1 MALPLVDTVVTYPR
15 GDTRSTS
22 IVLHREPLGE
32 GRQAVLLDV
41 TAAHPVDSA
50 WPDQGPDRGTLT
62 VGEAILDLLD
72 CVVGATDGSVL
83 RIGADVPVKKGTEG
97 WAFVV
102 VHVVDAATPVEEG
115 EEVLVAVDAVHREA
129 LSVGHTACHLASL
142 ALNAALA
149 EDWSKQAATDALGH
163 PDFDALAIATS
174 TIEENGSV
182 DRYRVGK
189 SLRKKGFAPARLEGA
204 ADAVA
209 GRVGETLA
217 GWVAS
222 GASARIECDGD
233 RLTDRRYWTTTLDGR
248 PVSIAC
254 GGTHAP
260 ALSELGTT
268 AVALE
273 LAAADGALAVTMRTI
288 ARLPA

>member
-1 MALPLVDTVVTYPR
+1 MVLPSDDTEVTYPR
-15 GDTRSTS
+15 GDTRSTGR
-22 IVLHREPLGE
+22 VLHREPHGE
-32 GRQAVLLDV
+32 GHQAVLLDV

-62 VGEAILDLLD
+62 VGEAVLDLLD
-72 CVVGATDGSVL
+72 CVAGATDGSALFV
-83 RIGADVPVKKGTEG
+83 GGDVPVKKGTPG

-115 EEVLVAVDAVHREA
+115 EEVLVEVDEVHRAA

-149 EDWSKQAATDALGH
+149 DDWTKPVAPDALGR

-174 TIEENGSV
+174 TIAPDGSV

-204 ADAVA
+204 PDAVA
-209 GRVGETLA
+209 ASVGSTLA
-217 GWVAS
+217 GWVAG
-222 GASARIECDGD
+222 GASARIEVEGP
-233 RLTDRRYWTTTLDGR
+233 RLTDRRYWTTELDGH

-254 GGTHAP
+254 GGTHAA
-260 ALSELGTT
+260 ALSELGATS
-268 AVALE
+268 VALE
-273 LAAADGALAVTMRTI
+273 LEPAEGALALRMRTS
-288 ARLPA
+288 ARLAP